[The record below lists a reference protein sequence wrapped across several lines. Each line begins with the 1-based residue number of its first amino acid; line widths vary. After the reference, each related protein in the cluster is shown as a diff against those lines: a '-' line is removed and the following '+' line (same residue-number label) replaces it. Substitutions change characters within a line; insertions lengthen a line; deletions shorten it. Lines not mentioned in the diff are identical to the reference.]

1 MRFVLS
7 SLLVA
12 GISTSV
18 AASEMTFRF
27 NLPSFGGSGL
37 SSSYYLALLESQK
50 QPQESQT
57 EDSTL
62 EQFTNDLE
70 RRLLS
75 SLANEITD
83 QIFGENSASSGNF
96 SIGGL
101 NATFD
106 TVGGNVVVTI
116 SDGISTTQITV
127 PSI

>member
-1 MRFVLS
+1 MRLVLS
-7 SLLVA
+7 ILMAA
-12 GISTSV
+12 GISTSA

-37 SSSYYLALLESQK
+37 SSSYYLSLLESQK
-50 QPQESQT
+50 QPT
-57 EDSTL
+57 EEETEESTL
-62 EQFTNDLE
+62 DQFSSDLE

-75 SLANEITD
+75 SLANEITE
-83 QIFGENSASSGNF
+83 QIFGENSASSGTF

-106 TVGGNVVVTI
+106 TVGGDVVVTI